1 MSLLAPV
8 EPRQDGVEVTKG
20 PIKCR
25 IPQRLPPGRQRLL
38 PNRPKPPSEVT
49 RAKWETIPV
58 QHQRFGLRNTIRPR
72 SDESR
77 PKSANRVKDEL
88 GLGRPGVHPLPRS
101 ARPDRERFVSAPRRP
116 STIPK
121 KMNDHTIQGKIG
133 RPVITVP
140 VPGSQVRNYRTQ
152 MKNHG
157 YTGLPD
163 QETIQKQERCEDLE
177 DCDGTHTL
185 VEKESISSR
194 SDRMMKLKISW
205 QENMVQ
211 FEKMKDDLK
220 ERQKAIMEL
229 YALMRNTHQKMAVL
243 GQKAILPPSDDLRIM
258 NVAKLTAEQLLQL
271 CSVRQ
276 SDDKSKNDPSTK
288 TPLTVD
294 MNKLYGMPT
303 KLVATCEQ
311 TLLKRKE
318 IIDWFES
325 LTLKNEGIGLH
336 KLSKKINEFNAENE
350 MLKSSLDQAQGD
362 FRKELNEIIEFMR
375 KTTNE
380 TIALQLRTEELVYQI
395 TELNSQ
401 NNDLKKQMHT
411 SDHLRSQSN
420 KNKIEELEKDLKM
433 ERCKKIYIKDRLS
446 RAEGQIKIGAERAS
460 QLEAALEQA
469 RSQTRTLE
477 RTVQQL
483 HEQNTKLQTD
493 FDEELNKLRES
504 IQENTM
510 HLEEIA
516 DAREK
521 LQAEKDDLEHRLM
534 KLSQFYNES
543 LAGIKH
549 DMNINVAQ
557 LVETKKK
564 YEDELEEKI
573 KLQAKVELLCAQ
585 LLESELRLKDL
596 TKELQETQEKIST
609 ASSYER
615 ELVSTKR
622 DLDLALNEIDECK
635 SRMAQQEETIKEYEQ
650 NFKDS
655 INLEES
661 LKSDLM
667 NKEEYISELE
677 KKQSLLEQQLQES
690 ECKMGSYEEQL
701 SSLKTHIAELQEDF
715 GEFENLT
722 ELHDMVNQQRAK
734 LLEATR
740 QNGELAEALQKKDM
754 ELERHIENLTEQE
767 RLLEQREGVIKM
779 LSEKDEE
786 QNNII
791 KLLRNNLEMRTQA
804 DMDLNQ
810 QITEKN
816 AEIEALISNVET
828 RKKQISQLE
837 TILLTLEDQTRK
849 ASTQRKKD
857 QEKVK
862 MLEQKIAEYEAYHM
876 ENRHIEV
883 PANNLDSIIKILE
896 DELGTSFEPTV
907 NSKDKF
913 ITPKKKYIGDR
924 RRDKLENFE
933 CHKGNNNQAV
943 FHAEQEPTKIA
954 MDNFVKK
961 TYISTNDDQFK
972 GDNLNRKKAITN
984 IDTQKWVP
992 TPEPN
997 INNVYTAPPNVKE
1010 NNTFQ
1015 PFRGL
1020 LPAVSQ
1026 LKDNLLSRNIQLMS
1040 SNQFRDE
1047 KKCKM
1052 FKIAGHRL

>member
-1 MSLLAPV
+1 MSQLAPV
-8 EPRQDGVEVTKG
+8 EPKPDVVEVTKG

-25 IPQRLPPGRQRLL
+25 IPQRLPAGRQRLQTT
-38 PNRPKPPSEVT
+38 RPKPPSEVT
-49 RAKWETIPV
+49 RAKWEAYPV
-58 QHQRFGLRNTIRPR
+58 QHQRFGIRNTIRPR
-72 SDESR
+72 SDE
-77 PKSANRVKDEL
+77 
-88 GLGRPGVHPLPRS
+88 
-101 ARPDRERFVSAPRRP
+101 
-116 STIPK
+116 
-121 KMNDHTIQGKIG
+121 
-133 RPVITVP
+133 
-140 VPGSQVRNYRTQ
+140 RNQ
-152 MKNHG
+152 MKGHG

-163 QETIQKQERCEDLE
+163 QETIQKQEQNEDLE

-194 SDRMMKLKISW
+194 SDRMKLKTTW
-205 QENMVQ
+205 QENMMQ
-211 FEKMKDDLK
+211 FEKMKSDLK
-220 ERQKAIMEL
+220 DRQKAIMEL
-229 YALMRNTHQKMAVL
+229 YALMRDNHQKMASL
-243 GQKAILPPSDDLRIM
+243 GQKAVLPPSDDLRIM

-288 TPLTVD
+288 TPLAID
-294 MNKLYGMPT
+294 MNKLNGMPT

-311 TLLKRKE
+311 TLVKRKE

-325 LTLKNEGIGLH
+325 LTLKNEKGIGLH

-350 MLKSSLDQAQGD
+350 MLKSALDQAQGD

-375 KTTNE
+375 KTANE

-395 TELNSQ
+395 SDLNSQ
-401 NNDLKKQMHT
+401 NNDLKKQIHT

-420 KNKIEELEKDLKM
+420 KNKIEELEKELKM
-433 ERCKKIYIKDRLS
+433 ERCKKIYIKGRLC
-446 RAEGQIKIGAERAS
+446 RAEGQIKIGTERAS

-469 RSQTRTLE
+469 RSQTWALE

-504 IQENTM
+504 IRENTM

-516 DAREK
+516 EAREK
-521 LQAEKDDLEHRLM
+521 LQTEKDDLERRLL
-534 KLSQFYNES
+534 KLSQFYKES
-543 LAGIKH
+543 LAEIKH

-573 KLQAKVELLCAQ
+573 KLQAKVESLCAQ
-585 LLESELRLKDL
+585 LLESELRLKDV
-596 TKELQETQEKIST
+596 TKDMQDTQDKIST
-609 ASSYER
+609 AVGLER

-635 SRMAQQEETIKEYEQ
+635 SRMAQQDETIKEYEQ

-655 INLEES
+655 INLEEN

-667 NKEEYISELE
+667 TKEEYISELE

-701 SSLKTHIAELQEDF
+701 SSLKTHIAELQNDF
-715 GEFENLT
+715 GEFENLN

-740 QNGELAEALQKKDM
+740 QNGELAEALQKKDV
-754 ELERHIENLTEQE
+754 ELDQHLENLAEQE

-862 MLEQKIAEYEAYHM
+862 LLEQKIAEYEAYHM

-924 RRDKLENFE
+924 RRDKLENFD
-933 CHKGNNNQAV
+933 CHKGNNNQVV
-943 FHAEQEPTKIA
+943 FHTEQESPTKIA
-954 MDNFVKK
+954 TDNFAKK
-961 TYISTNDDQFK
+961 TYISSNNDQFK

-984 IDTQKWVP
+984 IETQKWVPP

-997 INNVYTAPPNVKE
+997 INVYTAPPNVKD
-1010 NNTFQ
+1010 NNTFP

-1026 LKDNLLSRNIQLMS
+1026 LKDNLLSRNIQLMT

-1052 FKIAGHRL
+1052 FKMASHRL